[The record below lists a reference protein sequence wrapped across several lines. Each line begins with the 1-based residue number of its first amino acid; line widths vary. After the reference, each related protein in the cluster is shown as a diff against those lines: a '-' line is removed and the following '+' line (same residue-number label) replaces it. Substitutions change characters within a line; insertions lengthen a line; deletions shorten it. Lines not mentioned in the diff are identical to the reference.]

1 MPDVGPIARRPRR
14 LLGLSA
20 LTAALL
26 AAAIVTTPAS
36 AALPGF
42 AWPVQ
47 SIGNR
52 GADVK
57 AIQSLLRGHGIAVVY
72 DGNFTL
78 DTRSAVITFQVARG
92 LPATGIVDAATWE
105 RLVTPVGPG
114 AAREPVLTLQRQLNE
129 KRAAGL
135 VTTGTWDSATA
146 VAVRAFETHV
156 GLPVDGIA
164 DRTVWRYL
172 VAHFDR
178 PTFSASSLCDY
189 SVGNGLANW
198 GTGAAI
204 GQIEAAGRTVVSSGL
219 GRIPIGDVSL
229 EHGGDIA
236 GHVFHEQ
243 GLEVDIRPVRDGR
256 DQCRWGTNIRLAS
269 YDRTA
274 TRALIK
280 AIRNAAPGHVKLV
293 FFNDPQLV
301 AEGWSSW
308 HAGHDDHLHVRYCE
322 AWHPVAAYRC

>member
-1 MPDVGPIARRPRR
+1 MGPIARRPRPLLR
-14 LLGLSA
+14 LSGLA
-20 LTAALL
+20 AALL
-26 AAAIVTTPAS
+26 AAAVVATPAS

-57 AIQSLLRGHGIAVVY
+57 AIQSLLRGHGITVVY

-78 DTRSAVITFQVARG
+78 DTRSAVITFQAARG
-92 LPATGIVDAATWE
+92 LPRTGIVDAATWE
-105 RLVTPVGPG
+105 RLVTTVGPG

-129 KRAAGL
+129 KRASAL
-135 VTTGTWDSATA
+135 VTTGTWDDATA
-146 VAVRAFETHV
+146 AAVRAFETHV

-164 DRTVWRYL
+164 DSTVWRYL
-172 VAHFDR
+172 IAHFDL
-178 PTFSASSLCDY
+178 PVFSSSALCDY

-204 GQIEAAGRTVVSSGL
+204 GQLEAAGRTAVATGL
-219 GRIPIGDVSL
+219 GRIPVGDVGL
-229 EHGGDIA
+229 EHGGNIA
-236 GHVFHEQ
+236 GHQYHEQ
-243 GLEVDIRPVRDGR
+243 GLEVDVRPIRDGR

-280 AIRNAAPGHVKLV
+280 AIRNAALGHIKLIY
-293 FFNDPQLV
+293 FNDPKLI
-301 AEGWSSW
+301 AEGWSTW
-308 HAGHDDHLHVRYCE
+308 HSGHDDHLHVRHCE
-322 AWHPVAAYRC
+322 AWHPLAAYRC

>member
-1 MPDVGPIARRPRR
+1 VGPPARRPRT

-26 AAAIVTTPAS
+26 AAAVVTTPAL

-42 AWPVQ
+42 DWPVQ
-47 SIGNR
+47 SVGNR

-57 AIQSLLRGHGIAVVY
+57 AIQSLLRGHGVTVVY

-78 DTRSAVITFQVARG
+78 DTRSAVIGFQVARG
-92 LPATGIVDAATWE
+92 LPQTGIVDAATWE
-105 RLVTPVGPG
+105 RLVTTVGPG

-135 VTTGTWDSATA
+135 VATGTWNAATA
-146 VAVRAFETHV
+146 AAVRAFERHV
-156 GLPVDGIA
+156 GLLVDGIA
-164 DRTVWRYL
+164 DPTAWRYL
-172 VAHFDR
+172 IAHFDR
-178 PTFSASSLCDY
+178 PTFSSSALCDY

-204 GQIEAAGRTVVSSGL
+204 GQLEAAGRAAVTAGL
-219 GRIPIGDVSL
+219 GRIPVGDVGL
-229 EHGGDIA
+229 EHGGNIA
-236 GHVFHEQ
+236 GHLNHEL
-243 GLEVDIRPVRDGR
+243 GLEVDVRPVRDRR
-256 DQCRWGTNIRLAS
+256 DQCRWGTNWRLAS

-280 AIRNAAPGHVKLV
+280 AIRNAAPGHVKLIY
-293 FFNDPQLV
+293 FNDPKLI
-301 AEGWSSW
+301 AEGWSTRF
-308 HAGHDDHLHVRYCE
+308 AGHDDHLHVRYCE
-322 AWHPVAAYRC
+322 VEHPVAAYRC

>member
-1 MPDVGPIARRPRR
+1 VGPIGRRPRPLLR
-14 LLGLSA
+14 LSGLA
-20 LTAALL
+20 AALL
-26 AAAIVTTPAS
+26 AAAVIATPAS

-57 AIQSLLRGHGIAVVY
+57 AIQSLLRGHGITVVY
-72 DGNFTL
+72 DGIFTL
-78 DTRSAVITFQVARG
+78 DTRSAVTTFQATRG
-92 LPATGIVDAATWE
+92 LPQTGIVDAATWE
-105 RLVTPVGPG
+105 RLVTTVGPG

-129 KRAAGL
+129 KRAARL

-146 VAVRAFETHV
+146 AAVRAFETHV

-164 DRTVWRYL
+164 DSTVWRYL
-172 VAHFDR
+172 IAHFDL
-178 PTFSASSLCDY
+178 PVFSSSALCDY

-204 GQIEAAGRTVVSSGL
+204 GQLEAAGRTAVATGL
-219 GRIPIGDVSL
+219 GRIPVGDVSL

-236 GHVFHEQ
+236 GHQYHEQ
-243 GLEVDIRPVRDGR
+243 GLEVDLRPIRDGR

-280 AIRNAAPGHVKLV
+280 AIRNAAPGHVKLIY
-293 FFNDPQLV
+293 FNDAKLI
-301 AEGWSSW
+301 AEGWSTW
-308 HAGHDDHLHVRYCE
+308 HSGHDDHLHIRYCE
-322 AWHPVAAYRC
+322 AWHPLAAYRC